1 MVQDAMKERVKTSF
15 LQEAAREDSRLWQN
29 QSDIDKV
36 NGKHKAHVNG
46 SKAVLLSRVLGSS
59 LHQHQLQQRQ
69 QQQQQGDKNEMNEP
83 DLNGSTS
90 ATRNAFEQP
99 LSDMLLLDAEPRYWP
114 NLPPTV
120 QPRSAENDPFAL
132 TKLEVDDLYRS
143 IRDDLIGINGQ
154 QPNAILNEAASY
166 LFQDDDAKGRG
177 GGGKKFRP
185 IMVMLLSRVLSEAT
199 ATGAPAATTA
209 ASFTTPAKSSSCTG
223 SLFGSVHDWQRPD
236 LPAAQRRLAQ
246 VIEMIHAASLFHDDV
261 IDKAETRRGRP
272 SVHAVYGNKIA
283 ILAGDYLVGRT
294 SVVLARLR
302 NNDVFE
308 AMSTIIEHL
317 VRGEVMQM
325 AKMTPTTSG
334 ITTSSG
340 DGLRTNPIINGDGD
354 NSADP
359 CMQRLLYYLRKNF
372 YKTGSLMAHTCR
384 SAAMLGDYSDQLVA
398 ASYRYGK
405 HMGMAFQLVDD
416 ILDFNSHGSQAQEHL
431 GKPAAFS
438 DLRAGLA
445 TAPVLFAA
453 LENPRLW
460 QPLLHRQFGN
470 VGDVDLAV
478 SLMES
483 SNGMERTKRLAR
495 VHAEKAMDAILEISS
510 SSGSYNNNNCY
521 RDALI
526 HLALDVVSRTK

>member
-1 MVQDAMKERVKTSF
+1 MVQDAVKERVKASF
-15 LQEAAREDSRLWQN
+15 LQEAIREDSRLWQN
-29 QSDIDKV
+29 NDDIDSVVKPNLSHHHLNGSNQAISSPAV
-36 NGKHKAHVNG
+36 NGGGRDRNH
-46 SKAVLLSRVLGSS
+46 
-59 LHQHQLQQRQ
+59 HQIQTRQ
-69 QQQQQGDKNEMNEP
+69 QQQQDDTQMTEP
-83 DLNGSTS
+83 DLNGSPL
-90 ATRNAFEQP
+90 ATATTKSSFEQP
-99 LSDMLLLDAEPRYWP
+99 LSDMLLLEVEPRYWP
-114 NLPPTV
+114 NLPPSV
-120 QPRSAENDPFAL
+120 QPRSAANDPFVL
-132 TKLEVDDLYRS
+132 TKLDVDDLYRS
-143 IRDDLIGINGQ
+143 IRDDLIGVNGQ
-154 QPNAILNEAASY
+154 PAVLNEAAAY
-166 LFQDDDAKGRG
+166 LFHDDNDGKG

-199 ATGAPAATTA
+199 AGDGAGAAT
-209 ASFTTPAKSSSCTG
+209 STPVKRSNSSS
-223 SLFGSVHDWQRPD
+223 LFEPVHDWQRPD

-272 SVHAVYGNKIA
+272 SVHAVFGNKIA

-302 NNDVFE
+302 NDNVFE
-308 AMSTIIEHL
+308 AMSTIIENL

-325 AKMTPTTSG
+325 AKMTTA
-334 ITTSSG
+334 
-340 DGLRTNPIINGDGD
+340 DNTNYSLGVNPMINGHGGN
-354 NSADP
+354 NSTDP
-359 CMQRLLYYLRKNF
+359 NMQRLLYYLRKNF

-384 SAAMLGDYSDQLVA
+384 SAAILGDYSNELVA

-416 ILDFNSHGSQAQEHL
+416 VLDFCSHGSRAQEHL

-438 DLRAGLA
+438 DLRSGLA

-453 LENPRLW
+453 LENPFVW

-470 VGDVDLAV
+470 AGDVDLAV
-478 SLMES
+478 SLLES

-495 VHAEKAMDAILEISS
+495 VHAEMAIDAILEISS
-510 SSGSYNNNNCY
+510 SSSGTNSSSNNCY